1 MRKYPEKNN
10 AAIKDHWNN
19 DYQDGPNPLY
29 YDIQPSSILSSHP
42 CVGEGSVHFQRNIV
56 IDTGPV
62 YQAAGHSPD
71 SPGLLQPECSILMF
85 TILLFSRI
93 RTFGYLH
100 HHHPAAA

>member
-42 CVGEGSVHFQRNIV
+42 CGGRGRSISREISLLILGQFTRRQVTALTHLGCCSRSV
-56 IDTGPV
+56 P
-62 YQAAGHSPD
+62 S
-71 SPGLLQPECSILMF
+71 
-85 TILLFSRI
+85 
-93 RTFGYLH
+93 
-100 HHHPAAA
+100 